1 MSNSVL
7 NSALKQASRKL
18 NVDQKMVELIYRSYW
33 KFIKEHVSSM
43 VLRDMTQEEFDSVV
57 TNFNIPYLG
66 KLYVVYDRIENFKRK
81 QKFYEDVKAEN
92 DKAGRLPSISD

>member
-7 NSALKQASRKL
+7 NSALRQASRKL
-18 NVDQKMVELIYRSYW
+18 SVDQKTVELIYRSYW
-33 KFIKEHVSSM
+33 KFIKEHVSGM

-66 KLYVVYDRIENFKRK
+66 KLYVVYDRIEQFKRK
-81 QKFYEDVKAEN
+81 QKFFQDVKAED
-92 DKAGRLPSISD
+92 DKASRLSGISD

>member
-7 NSALKQASRKL
+7 NSALKQASREL
-18 NVDQKMVELIYRSYW
+18 GVDYKMVELVYRSYW
-33 KFIKEHVSSM
+33 KFIKEHVSSI
-43 VLRDMTQEEFDSVV
+43 VLRDMTKEEFDSVI

-81 QKFYEDVKAEN
+81 QKIIQDVKAEN
-92 DKAGRLPSISD
+92 DKASRLPSISD